1 MPDFGIFRGFNDK
14 LFGDK
19 LYAGQLPTQLGLIGS
34 EDFGFTGLLDDYP
47 NAAAAYSLRLLSNTY
62 TGSAIRVRRSSDNT
76 EQDIGFVSNELDT
89 YALTTFCIGTN
100 GFVKTW
106 YDQSGNGHNFAQT
119 TASLQPQIVSGGTYL
134 QAINMDNTDDYM
146 VAVSNYTAQIQ
157 QSIFTVFQRGGISS
171 GQFPLLASNN
181 LNDCGFF
188 SSSTVLFY
196 NPNRRQGSVA
206 NINYPSSIALYSLF
220 KTNNGNATD
229 VLFAFVNSVSSGNK
243 SGTLTGNAITLNYLN
258 RSVTPDDKKIKEIII
273 YTSDQS
279 SNRTGI
285 ETNIND
291 FYSIF

>member
-1 MPDFGIFRGFNDK
+1 MILSSHGI
-14 LFGDK
+14 
-19 LYAGQLPTQLGLIGS
+19 IGS
-34 EDFGFTGLLDDYP
+34 SIVQIPPTGLLIDYP
-47 NAAAAYSLRLLSNTY
+47 GAAAAYSLRQLRSNY
-62 TGSAIRVRRSSDNT
+62 TGSAIGVRIDTTGQPEYN
-76 EQDIGFVSNELDT
+76 IGFVDGELDVAT
-89 YALTTFCIGTN
+89 LEGYCTGGLNAY
-100 GFVKTW
+100 VKTW

-134 QAINMDNTDDYM
+134 QSINMDNTDDYM

-171 GQFPLLASNN
+171 GQRPLLASNN
-181 LNDCGFF
+181 LNDCGIF
-188 SSSTVLFY
+188 SVASAQTTLFY
-196 NPNRRQGSVA
+196 NPNRRQGSVS
-206 NINYPSSIALYSLF
+206 NINYPSSIALYSFF

-258 RSVTPDDKKIKEIII
+258 RVGTADDKKIKEIII

-279 SNRTGI
+279 SNRTSI

-291 FYSIF
+291 FYSIY